1 MFPTNH
7 SKTAKLICSLP
18 ALLLL
23 ISCIG
28 DAQAQGKMRDQA
40 RSIQRAEMDRL
51 LLTATP
57 AKTDSDANRAATM
70 KQIREDFKDLQ
81 SLNNKMMATAWSTET
96 LDYTFL
102 SDMIS
107 RIRGRATR
115 LKTTLNLPGPNDLEE
130 AALDPKAADPKV
142 SDPKTSDPIAVGPKA
157 ASDPVV
163 NNAKEFRNALLV
175 LDQTIMR
182 FVNNPL
188 FQTPNTIEVNLATKA
203 RKDLET
209 VISLTADLKKTA
221 ARLQKTANSQ

>member
-7 SKTAKLICSLP
+7 SKNSKLICSLP
-18 ALLLL
+18 VVLLL
-23 ISCIG
+23 ISCSG

-40 RSIQRAEMDRL
+40 RAIQRAELDRL
-51 LLTATP
+51 LLSATP
-57 AKTDSDANRAATM
+57 AKTDSDANRAAVM

-81 SLNNKMMATAWSTET
+81 ALNNKMMATAWATET
-96 LDYTFL
+96 LDYSFL
-102 SDMIS
+102 SDMVS
-107 RIRGRATR
+107 RIRGKAAR
-115 LKTTLNLPGPNDLEE
+115 LKTNLNLPGPNDVEE
-130 AALDPKAADPKV
+130 AVLDPKATD
-142 SDPKTSDPIAVGPKA
+142 PKA

-163 NNAKEFRNALLV
+163 QNASEFRNALLL

-182 FVNNPL
+182 FVTNPL
-188 FQTPNTIEVNLATKA
+188 FQTPNTIEVNLASKA